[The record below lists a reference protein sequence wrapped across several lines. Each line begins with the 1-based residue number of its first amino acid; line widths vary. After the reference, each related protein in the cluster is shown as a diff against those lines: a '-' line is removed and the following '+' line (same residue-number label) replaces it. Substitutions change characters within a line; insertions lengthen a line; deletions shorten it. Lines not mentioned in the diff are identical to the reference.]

1 MDGEEEE
8 DEDAFEDRLD
18 LGSLGR
24 SRDELTPNVM
34 MVMTSSQYS
43 LNRTPLIQQGFQS
56 QNSLNRSQDYSNDC
70 FARPMKPTSPLKKRP
85 VPTPRFGICYED
97 QKLFEQLNYSLGLW
111 GGRLNKRFCLH
122 FSESSPCSAWA
133 VCCSSAQLPVE
144 LSENI

>member
-24 SRDELTPNVM
+24 SRDELTPNGMVM
-34 MVMTSSQYS
+34 TNMTSSQYS
-43 LNRTPLIQQGFQS
+43 LNRTPLIQQPGGGGGFQS

-85 VPTPRFGICYED
+85 VPTPRFGICYGD
-97 QKLFEQLNYSLGLW
+97 QKLFERLNYFYSIYPISNLI
-111 GGRLNKRFCLH
+111 NH
-122 FSESSPCSAWA
+122 F
-133 VCCSSAQLPVE
+133 
-144 LSENI
+144 